1 MPLTPSVYRKPATI
15 QPIQYYKNVIAGTR
29 HSISFPLSAIAS
41 HNIYIA
47 YAVEKVVAISLVPS
61 TVGSDGSAVTLQVQR
76 LQGTE
81 NEGSGDDL
89 LDTVFDL
96 KATVNTV
103 ISGVLTT
110 AIAAG
115 TTTLAIGDR
124 LAVELA
130 GTSTA
135 AIGAL
140 TIVIQTMKQSDSLP
154 V

>member
-1 MPLTPSVYRKPATI
+1 MADPSVYREAESLQRI
-15 QPIQYYKNVIAGTR
+15 QKYDNVIAGTR
-29 HSISFPLSAIAS
+29 HSISFHLRTIAS

-47 YAVEKVVAISLVPS
+47 HAVERVVAISLVP
-61 TVGSDGSAVTLQVQR
+61 TIVGSDGSAVTLQVQR

-81 NEGSGDDL
+81 DEGSGNDL

-96 KATVNTV
+96 KATINTV

-135 AIGAL
+135 AIAAL
-140 TIVIQTMKQSDSLP
+140 TIVLQTVKQSDSLP
-154 V
+154 Q